1 MDKKLNIFIFGE
13 VLFDV
18 FESGEE
24 KLGGAPFNVAW
35 HLKGFGL
42 DPIFISSIGSDKRG
56 ERVISLMEKW
66 QLNKEGVKIVEKYQ
80 TGVVNVYMDRK
91 GPFFEIP
98 FDQAF
103 DHISFEFNKKK
114 LNNNTTTP
122 LLYHGSLAL
131 RCENNVKTINSIKN
145 ILNPN
150 VYIDINLRAP
160 WWEISKIHS
169 IIADANYLKLNNY
182 EFFDI
187 FHTNAS
193 KDSLLQICKEYQLES
208 IILTKGEEGA
218 NIVTKEGIYLHARN
232 ELETTLVDTVG
243 AGDAFAAVSIY
254 GLLNNWEYQKVLQR
268 AVEFSA
274 YICTIRGALPEDID
288 IYKSFLNKWEKNE

>member
-1 MDKKLNIFIFGE
+1 MGKNMNIFIFGE

-56 ERVISLMEKW
+56 ERIISLMEKW
-66 QLNKEGVKIVEKYQ
+66 QLNTEGLKIVEKYQ
-80 TGVVNVYMDRK
+80 TGIVNVYMDRK

-103 DHISFEFNKKK
+103 DHISFEIDKIK
-114 LNNNTTTP
+114 LNNSTAP

-131 RCENNVKTINSIKN
+131 RSENNIKTINSIKN
-145 ILNPN
+145 ILNPKI
-150 VYIDINLRAP
+150 YIDINLRSP

-169 IIADANYLKLNNY
+169 IIEDAHYLKLNNY
-182 EFFDI
+182 EVFDI
-187 FHTNAS
+187 FHTNAN
-193 KDSLLQICKEYQLES
+193 KDSLTKICKEYQLEW
-208 IILTKGEEGA
+208 IILTRGEEGG
-218 NIVTKEGIYLHARN
+218 NILTKEGIYLHARK
-232 ELETTLVDTVG
+232 ELEKTLVDTVG

-254 GLLNNWEYQKVLQR
+254 GLLNNWEYQKILQR

-274 YICTIRGALPEDID
+274 YICTIRGALPENID
-288 IYKSFLNKWEKNE
+288 IYKNFLNEWEINE